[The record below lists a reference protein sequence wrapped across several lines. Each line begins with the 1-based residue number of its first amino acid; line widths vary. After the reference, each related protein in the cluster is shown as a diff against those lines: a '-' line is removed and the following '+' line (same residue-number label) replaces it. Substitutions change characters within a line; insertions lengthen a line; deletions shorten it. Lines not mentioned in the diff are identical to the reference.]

1 MPTLPG
7 YAWLGSDAETFGNE
21 TVYPTPTV
29 SQLLETTTPGNS
41 CFQQLETVPFHCL
54 GPLSLSYAFG
64 PADATCE
71 TA

>member
-29 SQLLETTTPGNS
+29 SQLLETTTPQTVVSNS
-41 CFQQLETVPFHCL
+41 WKQYRFTVWGRL
-54 GPLSLSYAFG
+54 GPAQG
-64 PADATCE
+64 AEADVQG
-71 TA
+71 